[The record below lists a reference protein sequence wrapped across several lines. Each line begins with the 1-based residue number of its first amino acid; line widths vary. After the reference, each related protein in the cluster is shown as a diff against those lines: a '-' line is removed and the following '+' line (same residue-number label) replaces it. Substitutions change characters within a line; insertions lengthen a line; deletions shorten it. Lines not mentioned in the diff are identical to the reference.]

1 MQPFGKLWQ
10 ALGSPLAS
18 SGKPVAVLWQAL
30 AKLWQACASLGSDGG
45 HQDPDAHGHQD
56 PAANGHQD
64 PDSHGHQDPD
74 ANGHQDAAAH
84 GHQDPGARLFCGP
97 CPLRKLA
104 RKPVEAGFSWMI
116 RIRFEISVCNFDKSM
131 YHHWMEC
138 TFIKQTAQK
147 SGQKQVLANV
157 HF

>member
-45 HQDPDAHGHQD
+45 HQDP
-56 PAANGHQD
+56 AANW
-64 PDSHGHQDPD
+64 
-74 ANGHQDAAAH
+74 HQDAAAH